1 MKRGRIDRR
10 LFLAT
15 ASSATAGFSSACYWA
30 LSRDA
35 SEPQWIP
42 LFNGKDLSGWKEISK
57 KPGAWKVEDGIL
69 RCSGGE
75 GGWLS
80 TDKEFSDFELSLE
93 FRLPQGGNSGV
104 FLRHPGTGDGAY
116 TGMEI
121 QVLDDYAKQYDNLRA
136 VQYTG
141 SIYDVQAAA
150 PGVTKKEDPEK
161 WKDRATK
168 PAGQWQKMDI
178 LCVGRKVKISI
189 NGRVVVDAN
198 LDDYPDKV
206 AKHPGLKRTS
216 GFIGLQNHGSGVD
229 YRNIRIRPIPSN

>member
-1 MKRGRIDRR
+1 M
-10 LFLAT
+10 
-15 ASSATAGFSSACYWA
+15 
-30 LSRDA
+30 
-35 SEPQWIP
+35 P
-42 LFNGKDLSGWKEISK
+42 LFNGKDLSGWKEVSK
-57 KPGAWKVEDGIL
+57 KPGAWKVENGIL
-69 RCSGGE
+69 RCSGGV

-121 QVLDDYAKQYDNLRA
+121 QVLDDYAREYENLRA

-161 WKDRATK
+161 WKDRATR

-178 LCVGRKVKISI
+178 SCIGRRVKVAV

-206 AKHPGLKRTS
+206 AKHPGIKRTA

-229 YRNIRIRPIPSN
+229 YRNIRIRPVTSN